1 MNINVPN
8 EPGQTFCG
16 RLSTDIPVPRARGE
30 HFTRIGE
37 LFSKRLWPLV
47 LTIPLYQTCRAAH
60 KLFSTRSF
68 WQRALENERL
78 IHPIARVSH
87 DDLSRHDTRSLR
99 GIAKHTLKLKKHW
112 SMPTLHVKDGPNR
125 NFDLVDFSAS
135 GPNVDVLFHIV
146 PATSLYL
153 LHSTSRGTLE
163 VWDTSLKRLVTQVPF
178 KKVVV
183 EDLSP
188 ADDSPGEFSMAFL
201 TSDPVDM

>member
-1 MNINVPN
+1 MD
-8 EPGQTFCG
+8 T
-16 RLSTDIPVPRARGE
+16 PVPRPRGE
-30 HFTRIGE
+30 HFTSIGE
-37 LFSKRLWPLV
+37 LFFQRLYPLV
-47 LTIPLYQTCRAAH
+47 LTIPLYQTCRAAY
-60 KLFSTRSF
+60 KLFSSRSF

-78 IHPIARVSH
+78 IHPIARMSH

-99 GIAKHTLKLKKHW
+99 RIAKHTLKIKKYW
-112 SMPTLHVKDGPNR
+112 SMPTLHVKDGHNR
-125 NFDLVDFSAS
+125 NFELIDFSAS
-135 GPNVDVLFHIV
+135 GPNVDVLFHI

-178 KKVVV
+178 KKVV

-201 TSDPVDM
+201 TSDPVDR